1 MWRFITSLF
10 ITILHIWNKAYVIC
24 PAISCYWLIDSAL
37 YMLVGFYPW
46 DRSAANHISASIFT
60 SSCQLVQMEAEIGL
74 ATQDYLLVT
83 TEGRLDLLWSATPV
97 SFVQQKIQCVTVR
110 LVVMMS
116 SCGTASLGLLKFQ
129 TIFDCTWDVF
139 TLPVFHVIHALAVVE
154 LILRVWPPTHG
165 SGPAVSSSLLS

>member
-1 MWRFITSLF
+1 
-10 ITILHIWNKAYVIC
+10 
-24 PAISCYWLIDSAL
+24 
-37 YMLVGFYPW
+37 MLVGFYPW

-129 TIFDCTWDVF
+129 TIFDCTRCFHPSCLSRHPRTGCSGVDSSCMASHSRVGTCCIFLTAVLMAQGATIVNAAENTANTVEEMLCVF
-139 TLPVFHVIHALAVVE
+139 CPF
-154 LILRVWPPTHG
+154 
-165 SGPAVSSSLLS
+165 LL